1 MNTMQKQTVLID
13 NKEYEMI
20 AKYKKDN
27 KNFIVYTD
35 KSFTNNKLNIYCG
48 QYDDSIGQI
57 QSITNQEDI
66 NFLENEINKLIQ
78 EVNNK

>member
-1 MNTMQKQTVLID
+1 MHPKG
-13 NKEYEMI
+13 
-20 AKYKKDN
+20 
-27 KNFIVYTD
+27 YTLQ
-35 KSFTNNKLNIYCG
+35 TNNKLNIYCG
-48 QYDDSIGQI
+48 QYDDSTGQI